1 MEPTAV
7 RRRSTQWL
15 HDNASKKMRTVS
27 VVVDL
32 SDSSSSSGSEGDED
46 WSPGAA
52 AVPAGFLAPLPPEE
66 TEVQHQPQRQSPP
79 ESERSNSSAPRS
91 PRAKDSTAWSGNRSD
106 SSSGLRHPLEVNGPR
121 IKTKYDVG
129 TRIGRDLLF
138 DARNH
143 MHRKASGHGDVP
155 NICLYG
161 STAGIRGWYNRLP
174 QTVRD
179 RVVAAGFGDFV
190 LTLNKSAVDKA
201 AIHALTERWW
211 DTTHTF
217 NLPCGEF
224 TLSPLHFSA
233 ITGLRVGGQRIP
245 FDLSLR
251 ERPEEVVRL
260 LGFLPSGYANGRAPY
275 DQLRK
280 GATYRPCETEEQID
294 QYTRCFLLYMIGM
307 SIFTINHDR
316 TADMCFLSPLRDVD
330 NISRFDWG
338 GAALS
343 TLYANLDGFSRGVR
357 RGFGGLY
364 RVLEK
369 KNALLHLQIW
379 AYELRLI
386 KAPKV
391 NPSDDDEAVGEYSTE
406 LPAGRRWIGKRFSA
420 ESSPK
425 IHPHRLRLDSLE
437 FHMINT
443 NP

>member
-1 MEPTAV
+1 MRTGHRV
-7 RRRSTQWL
+7 QRLCRQGFLLLSLQRRRRSST
-15 HDNASKKMRTVS
+15 SRK
-27 VVVDL
+27 
-32 SDSSSSSGSEGDED
+32 GSRRRSRREAIRVRRG
-46 WSPGAA
+46 
-52 AVPAGFLAPLPPEE
+52 
-66 TEVQHQPQRQSPP
+66 VQ
-79 ESERSNSSAPRS
+79 
-91 PRAKDSTAWSGNRSD
+91 
-106 SSSGLRHPLEVNGPR
+106 GPR
-121 IKTKYDVG
+121 IPPPGLAIVPIRAQD
-129 TRIGRDLLF
+129 F
-138 DARNH
+138 DTLWRSMGLGSRPN
-143 MHRKASGHGDVP
+143 MMSGHGSDGTCSLMP
-155 NICLYG
+155 
-161 STAGIRGWYNRLP
+161 GITCTGRPAVMGMFQISACTGQRL
-174 QTVRD
+174 
-179 RVVAAGFGDFV
+179 GYE
-190 LTLNKSAVDKA
+190 A